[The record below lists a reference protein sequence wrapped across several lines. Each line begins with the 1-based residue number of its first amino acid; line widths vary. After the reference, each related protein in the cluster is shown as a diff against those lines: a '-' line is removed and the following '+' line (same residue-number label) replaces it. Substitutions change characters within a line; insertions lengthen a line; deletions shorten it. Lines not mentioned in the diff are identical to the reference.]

1 MYRRL
6 PNTIRREIALR
17 RLRRW
22 VRATAYIR
30 WHNERVGSE
39 RPVVNFFPM
48 RPEPRMQISWMLRV
62 LRMRLGVAPAVG
74 QPTFAW
80 DTGTWFDEDA
90 RRRLP
95 HNAINGSC
103 LDVSKS
109 RVDAVWAE
117 VSGYSI
123 QVDPTTNSGR
133 MVVKPE
139 ENGAHAGRL
148 VEGPISRRRGFV
160 YQRFVATR
168 RNGRRLSTRAVII
181 GPEMPVVLDYWSA
194 ESDIFHGP
202 SHCVATAPEEVYTDT
217 ERGQILRFAGLVGLD
232 FGELDILRDEESGRI
247 YVIDANRTSF
257 MPALL
262 SLADLRRSYRA
273 MVPALSRLLE
283 GRAG

>member
-6 PNTIRREIALR
+6 PSSIRREIALR

-22 VRATAYIR
+22 
-30 WHNERVGSE
+30 
-39 RPVVNFFPM
+39 M
-48 RPEPRMQISWMLRV
+48 RPEPRMQVCWMLRA
-62 LRMRLGVAPAVG
+62 LRMRIGVVPVAG
-74 QPTFAW
+74 HTTFAW

-90 RRRLP
+90 RLRLP
-95 HNAINGSC
+95 QDAINGSC
-103 LDVSKS
+103 IDVSKS
-109 RVDAVWAE
+109 RIDAAWEE
-117 VSGYSI
+117 VSGYTI
-123 QVDPTTNSGR
+123 QVDPTRNSGR

-139 ENGAHAGRL
+139 ESGAHAGRL
-148 VEGPISRRRGFV
+148 VDGPISRRRGFV

-168 RNGRRLSTRAVII
+168 KNGRLLSTRAVML
-181 GPEMPVVLDYWSA
+181 GREMPIIRDYWCA
-194 ESDIFHGP
+194 ASDIFHGP
-202 SHCVATAPEEVYTDT
+202 SHCVARAPEEVYTDR

-273 MVPALSRLLE
+273 MVPALSRQLE